1 MRSGVKIDRKVICF
15 SVWVFLK
22 NWATQMDVISIRG
35 ARTHNLKNVS
45 VDLPRGRLI
54 VFTGVSGSGKS
65 SLAFDTLYAEGQR
78 RYVESLSVYARQ
90 FLELMPRPDV
100 DRIEGLSPA
109 ISIDQHSAAS
119 NPRSTVGTVTEIADH
134 LRVLFARAGTPYCP
148 THDMPLKAES
158 IAAMV
163 DKALKL
169 PEGTR
174 LMVVAPVRRQM
185 KQGFAAFFAELAAKG
200 YSRVRID
207 ETVMTLEEAEHFE
220 FGGRAHDI
228 DVVVDRVRM
237 RADIR
242 ERLAASFETAA
253 ELAGGRVVLVGM
265 DAPLVLRF
273 SSKFACPVCDY
284 SVGTLEP
291 RLFSANSPQ
300 GCCPRCRGTGLS
312 DDFDPDK
319 VVRLQQLSVA
329 RGAIEGWDARNPK
342 KFDRIAAA
350 IRALGADPE
359 TPWCEYPAAV
369 RMALLYGSDVTRRLE
384 PAFEGVITEM
394 ERFWNESSE
403 TLRRVLE
410 RFRAKCTCPECG
422 GSGLGAVARSVYL
435 GEGENR
441 RTIVDLSALSLGD
454 LMRYFKTLELA
465 GAKAEIAQKL
475 LEGILS
481 RLEILNDLGLG
492 YLSLERRAGTLS
504 GGESQRIRLA
514 GQIGSGLT
522 GVMYV
527 LDEPSIGLHQ
537 RDNDQL
543 IRTMQHLRDLGN
555 TVIVVEHDE
564 DVIRAADFVVDMG
577 PGAGEFGGEI
587 LAAGTPK
594 AIMESE
600 ASITGRFLSAERS
613 IVMPGSDFDR
623 ANAPWFQLSG
633 ACGHNLKHVN
643 LRFPVGAITVVAGV
657 SGSGK
662 SSLINDTLYP
672 LLAAQYH
679 RAETEPLAFDQVD
692 GLDLFDK
699 VICVDQSPIGRTPR
713 SNAATYTGLFSL
725 IREVFAQTQTARER
739 GYDARRFSFNTKGG
753 RCEACQGDGVVKVE
767 MQFLPA
773 LYVTCEVCGG
783 KRYNRETLEVRYKG
797 LSIAEVLELTAQEA
811 LAFFDAYPAIKRKLQ
826 TICDVGLGYIR
837 LGQSAPTLSGGEA
850 QRLKLAT
857 ELARTDTGR
866 TLYILDEPT
875 TGLHFADVSQLLGVL
890 RQLTALGNTVLVI
903 EHNLDVIRSADW
915 VIDMGPEGGAAGG
928 RVLAAG
934 TPSEI
939 AENPQSVTGP
949 YLRRLLEGVAA
960 AAPKRKRKRS
970 DSKDGA

>member
-1 MRSGVKIDRKVICF
+1 MLFVR
-15 SVWVFLK
+15 
-22 NWATQMDVISIRG
+22 
-35 ARTHNLKNVS
+35 RT
-45 VDLPRGRLI
+45 
-54 VFTGVSGSGKS
+54 
-65 SLAFDTLYAEGQR
+65 
-78 RYVESLSVYARQ
+78 SLS
-90 FLELMPRPDV
+90 
-100 DRIEGLSPA
+100 
-109 ISIDQHSAAS
+109 
-119 NPRSTVGTVTEIADH
+119 T
-134 LRVLFARAGTPYCP
+134 
-148 THDMPLKAES
+148 
-158 IAAMV
+158 
-163 DKALKL
+163 
-169 PEGTR
+169 
-174 LMVVAPVRRQM
+174 
-185 KQGFAAFFAELAAKG
+185 
-200 YSRVRID
+200 
-207 ETVMTLEEAEHFE
+207 
-220 FGGRAHDI
+220 
-228 DVVVDRVRM
+228 
-237 RADIR
+237 
-242 ERLAASFETAA
+242 
-253 ELAGGRVVLVGM
+253 
-265 DAPLVLRF
+265 
-273 SSKFACPVCDY
+273 
-284 SVGTLEP
+284 
-291 RLFSANSPQ
+291 
-300 GCCPRCRGTGLS
+300 
-312 DDFDPDK
+312 
-319 VVRLQQLSVA
+319 
-329 RGAIEGWDARNPK
+329 W
-342 KFDRIAAA
+342 
-350 IRALGADPE
+350 
-359 TPWCEYPAAV
+359 
-369 RMALLYGSDVTRRLE
+369 
-384 PAFEGVITEM
+384 
-394 ERFWNESSE
+394 
-403 TLRRVLE
+403 
-410 RFRAKCTCPECG
+410 
-422 GSGLGAVARSVYL
+422 
-435 GEGENR
+435 
-441 RTIVDLSALSLGD
+441 
-454 LMRYFKTLELA
+454 
-465 GAKAEIAQKL
+465 
-475 LEGILS
+475 
-481 RLEILNDLGLG
+481 
-492 YLSLERRAGTLS
+492 
-504 GGESQRIRLA
+504 
-514 GQIGSGLT
+514 
-522 GVMYV
+522 
-527 LDEPSIGLHQ
+527 
-537 RDNDQL
+537 
-543 IRTMQHLRDLGN
+543 
-555 TVIVVEHDE
+555 
-564 DVIRAADFVVDMG
+564 G

-587 LAAGTPK
+587 LAAGTP
-594 AIMESE
+594 EGDYGERSFDYR
-600 ASITGRFLSAERS
+600 TVLSAERS

-623 ANAPWFQLSG
+623 ANVPWFQLSG

-662 SSLINDTLYP
+662 SSLINGHALSAAGSAVSPVRKRNP
-672 LLAAQYH
+672 LRSTRSMDLN
-679 RAETEPLAFDQVD
+679 
-692 GLDLFDK
+692 LFDK

-960 AAPKRKRKRS
+960 AAPKRKLKRS